1 VSRVYC
7 IAIAFLSMTS
17 CMAKQHED
25 GRIHLS
31 NTEIVPP
38 KTTKMKIT
46 IGSASFTATLYD
58 NAAANAF
65 KALLPLSIDM
75 AELNGNEK
83 YFYLPNKLPVDAAIG
98 GNIQV
103 GDLMLYGNNCLV
115 LFYEKFNTSYAYTK
129 LGKVDDVDGLAIALG
144 GDNVMVKFELL

>member
-1 VSRVYC
+1 
-7 IAIAFLSMTS
+7 
-17 CMAKQHED
+17 MAKPHED

-46 IGSASFTATLYD
+46 IGTTSFTATLYD
-58 NAAANAF
+58 NATANAF
-65 KALLPLSIDM
+65 KALLPMSIDM

-83 YFYLPNKLPVDAAIG
+83 YFYLPNKLPVDVAIG
-98 GNIQV
+98 GDLHI

-115 LFYEKFNTSYAYTK
+115 LFYESFNTSYTYTK
-129 LGKVDDVDGLAIALG
+129 LGKVDEVDGLVKALG
-144 GDNVMVKFELL
+144 QDNVKVKFELL